1 MTQQAANDR
10 SSFLIR
16 NLVRGLLI
24 LGLFI
29 TAFVLFKKFGG
40 VDYLTWLEPLYS
52 RPPLVFL
59 IYSLSEI
66 FFGIITPEIFMAW
79 GLSFEDR
86 GIYAGIITL
95 MMAISYGAGWLNYW
109 VGKKFRRVAIVRL
122 FLMKRMKKY
131 TSYLNR
137 FGGFLLIVAST
148 TPLPYAAICLMVG
161 SANFNQQKFLLYTLT
176 RLLRFIVYGYLVWV
190 ANKI

>member
-1 MTQQAANDR
+1 MSQKTADER
-10 SSFLIR
+10 SSFLLK
-16 NLVRGLLI
+16 NLLTGFLI

-29 TAFVLFKKFGG
+29 IAFILFKKFGG
-40 VDYLTWLEPLYS
+40 VDYLVWLEPLYS
-52 RPPLVFL
+52 RPPLVLL

-79 GLSFEDR
+79 GLSVGDNLT
-86 GIYAGIITL
+86 YASIITL
-95 MMAISYGAGWLNYW
+95 LMLISYGAGWLNYW
-109 VGKKFRRVAIVRL
+109 AGRTFRRVPIVRL
-122 FLMKRMKKY
+122 FLLKRMKTY

-148 TPLPYAAICLMVG
+148 TPLPYAAICLLVG
-161 SANFNQQKFLLYTLT
+161 SVNFSHRKFLLYTLT
-176 RLLRFIVYGYLVWV
+176 RLLRFAVYGYIVWG